1 MENETENQFSNN
13 PMKNWIVPVSIV
25 LAGIIIAGAVF
36 FSNKGG
42 KANLNNQNNNTTNTA
57 SDNNLGVSQNDAIF
71 GDPSAPVTIIEFADY
86 QCPYC
91 AKFVIE
97 TQGTIEADFID
108 TKKAKLVFKD
118 LAFLGPE
125 SINASLAA
133 KCAREQGKFW
143 EFHDAIFS
151 TEWKEI
157 EKVMAGQ
164 MQTSEN
170 NGNLNLNLFKKIAG
184 DLGMNVDEFTNCY
197 NSKKYENEIKANLED
212 AKKLLGQSVSTPS
225 FIINGKLVQGAQPY
239 TVFKTAIEE
248 ALNK

>member
-13 PMKNWIVPVSIV
+13 PMKNWIVPASIV
-25 LAGIIIAGAVF
+25 LAGIIIAGALF
-36 FSNKGG
+36 FRSPSN
-42 KANLNNQNNNTTNTA
+42 NNSNNKQNNNTTSTA
-57 SDNNLGVSQNDAIF
+57 ADNNANIGQNDVIL
-71 GDPSAPVTIIEFADY
+71 GDPNAPVTIIEFADY
-86 QCPYC
+86 QCPFC
-91 AKFVIE
+91 AKFFKE
-97 TQGTIEADFID
+97 TQATIKTDFID

-125 SINASLAA
+125 SLNAALAA
-133 KCAREQGKFW
+133 KCARDQRKFW
-143 EFHDAIFS
+143 EFHDKIFD

-164 MQTSEN
+164 MQSSEN
-170 NGNLNLNLFKKIAG
+170 NGNLNLNLFKKMAG
-184 DLGMNVDEFTNCY
+184 DLGMNIDEFTSCY

-239 TVFKTAIEE
+239 IVFKTAIEE
-248 ALNK
+248 ALK